1 MEKKNNNYH
10 NNINNINNN
19 NDNNKKYHKRNFST
33 NPEEIKNKLN
43 HTLQT
48 NGEITRNIIFEAEQ
62 ISYKHYPSKSIDY
75 DDFGF
80 LKKYSKQSLN
90 NILNNNEIEVEKS
103 NKRLIKWIKMLN
115 NFSEFKLNHYSKLK
129 SRVRKGIPDSMRSTV
144 WPILAGI
151 DKLRKKDLYKSLV
164 ESLEKENKT
173 NNCNDEEVIIC
184 DLHRT
189 FPKHYLFMEKLGE
202 GQRALYRVLTCY
214 SLYNK
219 NTGYVQGM
227 GFLTAVFLTYMNEE
241 NSFWMLDSLMK
252 NYNMESL
259 YMKNFPGLRK
269 TMYVFL
275 CLLKKFFPKCYELLK
290 INKVYPTMY
299 AWQWFITLYSC
310 VLEFKILVRIFDC
323 VFLEGFKIIYRVALG
338 IFKVKESELLKKR
351 NFEHIMDFF
360 KDFTND
366 IDKEVLLKECFK
378 ISFSRKDIKKYE
390 EIYINNINNNKDEVM
405 ILVNF

>member
-1 MEKKNNNYH
+1 
-10 NNINNINNN
+10 
-19 NDNNKKYHKRNFST
+19 
-33 NPEEIKNKLN
+33 
-43 HTLQT
+43 
-48 NGEITRNIIFEAEQ
+48 
-62 ISYKHYPSKSIDY
+62 
-75 DDFGF
+75 
-80 LKKYSKQSLN
+80 
-90 NILNNNEIEVEKS
+90 
-103 NKRLIKWIKMLN
+103 
-115 NFSEFKLNHYSKLK
+115 
-129 SRVRKGIPDSMRSTV
+129 
-144 WPILAGI
+144 
-151 DKLRKKDLYKSLV
+151 
-164 ESLEKENKT
+164 
-173 NNCNDEEVIIC
+173 
-184 DLHRT
+184 
-189 FPKHYLFMEKLGE
+189 
-202 GQRALYRVLTCY
+202 
-214 SLYNK
+214 
-219 NTGYVQGM
+219 
-227 GFLTAVFLTYMNEE
+227 
-241 NSFWMLDSLMK
+241 MLDSLMK

-290 INKVYPTMY
+290 NNKVYPTMY